1 MSTTLDA
8 KTEKEVVTQPDSATA
23 IESTSSE
30 STKKKATAFTLNID
44 EQDIAWLAIDV
55 PNEKMNT
62 LQAAFA
68 EEMKAIFEQLKEK
81 QSRVKGLIVHS
92 LKPDNF
98 IAGADVRMLDACKTA
113 DEAQSLARQ
122 GQEMFQTL
130 SELPYPVVAA
140 IHGPCLGGGLELA
153 LACDYRVC
161 TDSDKTR
168 LGLPEVQLGLLPG
181 SGGTQRLPR
190 LIGLLPSLDLILT
203 GKQLR
208 AKKAKSLGVV
218 DACVPETILLE
229 VAKSFVE
236 KNTGSKKGKRLA
248 SKNQASNKEKL
259 ISRNGLGRKVIFEQ
273 ASKKTNQ
280 KTRGNY
286 PAADAI
292 LDVIRYG
299 LENGFEKGLQYEA
312 KRFSELVMTSESK
325 ALRSIFFATTEM
337 KKEHGADAEPKVV
350 KRVGVLGGG
359 LMGAGI
365 SHVSVAKAKVP
376 VRIKDV
382 SNEGVL
388 NALNYNFKLFDKQ
401 RKRRILSRA
410 GLESKMLQLS
420 GGIDFTS
427 FNHTDVVIE
436 AVFEDLDLKQ
446 SMVADIEANAKPE
459 TIFATNTSSL
469 PIHKIAE
476 KAQRPENVVGLHYFS
491 PAEKMPLVEVIPH
504 ETTSEET
511 ISTVV
516 ALAKKQGKTPIVVK
530 DTAGFYVNRILA
542 PYMNEAAHLLLANEP
557 IEKLDSTLLDFGFPV
572 GPITLLDEV
581 GVDIGAKIIP
591 ILVNELGDRFQG
603 PDVFDILLNDN
614 RKGRKSGK
622 GFYTYKGKKKEVD
635 KSVYKLLK
643 LQPDPK
649 LSDNDIAMRCVL
661 PMLNEAVRCLDDGI
675 IRSPRD
681 GDIGAIFGIGF
692 PPFLGGP
699 FRYMDQIGIKS
710 LVEMMNDFAK
720 KYGDR
725 FAPCD
730 GLLTRAGLDESFY
743 K

>member
-1 MSTTLDA
+1 MS
-8 KTEKEVVTQPDSATA
+8 EQ
-23 IESTSSE
+23 
-30 STKKKATAFTLNID
+30 KAFSLKID
-44 EQDIAWLAIDV
+44 EQNIAWLAIDV

-68 EEMKAIFEQLKEK
+68 DEMKEIFAQLKDT
-81 QSRVKGLIVHS
+81 SGVKGMIIHS

-98 IAGADVRMLDACKTA
+98 VAGADVRMLEACTTTS
-113 DEAQSLARQ
+113 EAEALAKQ
-122 GQEMFQTL
+122 GQELFQQL
-130 SELPYPVVAA
+130 SDLPYPVVAA

-208 AKKAKSLGVV
+208 AKKAKKLGVV
-218 DACVPETILLE
+218 DACVPETILLD
-229 VAKSFVE
+229 VAE
-236 KNTGSKKGKRLA
+236 QLIEKGKNKGKKKQ
-248 SKNQASNKEKL
+248 STKEKL
-259 ISRNGLGRKVIFEQ
+259 MSGSGLGRKFVFEQ
-273 ASKKTNQ
+273 AAKKTNE

-286 PAADAI
+286 PATVAI
-292 LDVIRYG
+292 LEVIQHG
-299 LENGFEKGLQYEA
+299 LEKGFAQGQELEA
-312 KRFSELVMTSESK
+312 KRFGELVMSSESK

-337 KKEHGADAEPKVV
+337 KKENGAEAEPAAVN
-350 KRVGVLGGG
+350 RVGVLGGG

-382 SNEGVL
+382 SNDGVL
-388 NALNYNFKLFDKQ
+388 NALNYNYKLFEKQ
-401 RKRRILSRA
+401 RKRRIISKA
-410 GLESKMLQLS
+410 GLQSKMLQLS

-427 FNHTDVVIE
+427 FNHIDVVIE

-446 SMVADIEANAKPE
+446 TMVADIEANAKPE

-476 KAQRPENVVGLHYFS
+476 KAERPENIVGLHYFS
-491 PAEKMPLVEVIPH
+491 PVEKMPLVEVIPH
-504 ETTSEET
+504 ETTSEAT

-530 DTAGFYVNRILA
+530 DKAGFYVNRILA
-542 PYMNEAAHLLLANEP
+542 PYMNEAAHILLTNEP
-557 IEKLDSTLLDFGFPV
+557 IEQLDGALLDFGFPV

-581 GVDIGAKIIP
+581 GVDIGAKIMP
-591 ILVNELGDRFQG
+591 ILVNELGERFKG
-603 PDVFDILLNDN
+603 PDVFDTLLNDG

-635 KSVYKLLK
+635 KSVYKLLN
-643 LQPDPK
+643 LTPESK
-649 LSDNDIAMRCVL
+649 LSDNDIALRCVL

-699 FRYMDQIGIKS
+699 FRYMDQFGLKE
-710 LVEMMNDFAK
+710 LVEKMNEFAS

-725 FAPCD
+725 YAPCD
-730 GLLTRAGLDESFY
+730 GLLTRAGEGRNFY
-743 K
+743 D

>member
-1 MSTTLDA
+1 MS
-8 KTEKEVVTQPDSATA
+8 EQ
-23 IESTSSE
+23 
-30 STKKKATAFTLNID
+30 KAFSLKID
-44 EQDIAWLAIDV
+44 EQNIAWLAIDV

-68 EEMKAIFEQLKEK
+68 DEMKEIFAQLKDT
-81 QSRVKGLIVHS
+81 SGVKGMIIHS

-98 IAGADVRMLDACKTA
+98 VAGADVRMLEACTTA
-113 DEAQSLARQ
+113 SEAEALAKQ
-122 GQEMFQTL
+122 GQELFQQL
-130 SELPYPVVAA
+130 SDLSYPVVAA

-208 AKKAKSLGVV
+208 AKKAKKLGVV
-218 DACVPETILLE
+218 DACVPETILLD
-229 VAKSFVE
+229 VAE
-236 KNTGSKKGKRLA
+236 QLIEKGKNKGNKKQ
-248 SKNQASNKEKL
+248 STKEKL
-259 ISRNGLGRKVIFEQ
+259 MSGSGLGRKFVFEQ
-273 ASKKTNQ
+273 AAKKTNE

-286 PAADAI
+286 PATVAI
-292 LDVIRYG
+292 LEVIQHG
-299 LENGFEKGLQYEA
+299 LEKGFAQGQELEA
-312 KRFSELVMTSESK
+312 KRFGELVMSSESK

-337 KKEHGADAEPKVV
+337 KKENGAEAEPAAVN
-350 KRVGVLGGG
+350 RVGVLGGG

-382 SNEGVL
+382 SNDGVL
-388 NALNYNFKLFDKQ
+388 NALNYNYKLFEKQ
-401 RKRRILSRA
+401 RKRRIISKA
-410 GLESKMLQLS
+410 GLQSKMLQLS

-427 FNHTDVVIE
+427 FNHIDVVIE

-446 SMVADIEANAKPE
+446 TMVADIEANAKPE

-476 KAQRPENVVGLHYFS
+476 KAERPENIVGLHYFS
-491 PAEKMPLVEVIPH
+491 PVEKMPLVEVIPH

-530 DTAGFYVNRILA
+530 DKAGFYVNRILA
-542 PYMNEAAHLLLANEP
+542 PYMNEAAHILLANEP
-557 IEKLDSTLLDFGFPV
+557 IEQLDGALLDFGFPV

-581 GVDIGAKIIP
+581 GVDIGAKIMP
-591 ILVNELGDRFQG
+591 ILVNELGERFKG
-603 PDVFDILLNDN
+603 PDVFDTLLNDG

-635 KSVYKLLK
+635 KSVYKLLN
-643 LQPDPK
+643 LTPESK
-649 LSDNDIAMRCVL
+649 LSDNDIALRCVL

-699 FRYMDQIGIKS
+699 FRYMDQFGLKE
-710 LVEMMNDFAK
+710 LVEKMNEFAS

-725 FAPCD
+725 YAPCD
-730 GLLTRAGLDESFY
+730 GLLTRAGEGRNFY
-743 K
+743 D

>member
-1 MSTTLDA
+1 MS
-8 KTEKEVVTQPDSATA
+8 EQ
-23 IESTSSE
+23 
-30 STKKKATAFTLNID
+30 KAFSLNVD
-44 EQDIAWLAIDV
+44 EQNIAWLAIDV

-68 EEMKAIFEQLKEK
+68 DEMKEIFAQLKD
-81 QSRVKGLIVHS
+81 SSGIKGMIIHS

-98 IAGADVRMLDACKTA
+98 VAGADVRMLEACTTA
-113 DEAQSLARQ
+113 NEAQALAKQ
-122 GQEMFQTL
+122 GQELFQQL
-130 SELPYPVVAA
+130 SDLPYPVVAA

-208 AKKAKSLGVV
+208 AKKAKKLGVV
-218 DACVPETILLE
+218 DACVPDTILLD
-229 VAKSFVE
+229 VAKQFID
-236 KNTGSKKGKRLA
+236 KGKNKGKKKQ
-248 SKNQASNKEKL
+248 STKEKL
-259 ISRNGLGRKVIFEQ
+259 MSGSGLGRKLVFEQ
-273 ASKKTNQ
+273 AAKKTNQ

-286 PAADAI
+286 PATVAI
-292 LDVIRYG
+292 LEVIQHG
-299 LENGFEKGLQYEA
+299 LEKGFAQGQELEA
-312 KRFSELVMTSESK
+312 KRFGELVMSSESK

-337 KKEHGADAEPKVV
+337 KKEHGTDAQPAAV
-350 KRVGVLGGG
+350 KKVGVLGGG

-365 SHVSVAKAKVP
+365 SHVTVAKAKVP

-382 SNEGVL
+382 SNDGVL
-388 NALNYNFKLFDKQ
+388 NALNYNYKLFEKQ
-401 RKRRILSRA
+401 CKRRILSKA
-410 GLESKMLQLS
+410 DLQAKMLQLS
-420 GGIDFTS
+420 GGVDFTS
-427 FNHTDVVIE
+427 YNHIDVVIE

-446 SMVADIEANAKPE
+446 QMVADIEANAKSE

-476 KAQRPENVVGLHYFS
+476 KAERPENIVGLHYFS
-491 PAEKMPLVEVIPH
+491 PVEKMPLVEVIPH
-504 ETTSEET
+504 ETTSDET

-530 DTAGFYVNRILA
+530 DKAGFYVNRILA
-542 PYMNEAAHLLLANEP
+542 PYMNEAAHILLANEQ
-557 IEKLDSTLLDFGFPV
+557 IEKLDGALLDFGFPV

-581 GVDIGAKIIP
+581 GVDIGAKIMP
-591 ILVNELGDRFQG
+591 ILVNELGERFKG
-603 PDVFDILLNDN
+603 PDVFDILLNDG

-635 KSVYKLLK
+635 KSIYKLLK
-643 LQPDPK
+643 LTPESK
-649 LSDNDIAMRCVL
+649 LSDNDIALRCVL

-699 FRYMDQIGIKS
+699 FRYMDQFGLKE
-710 LVEMMNDFAK
+710 LVEKMNEFAS

-725 FAPCD
+725 YAPCD
-730 GLLTRAGLDESFY
+730 GLLTRAGEGRTFY
-743 K
+743 

>member
-1 MSTTLDA
+1 MS
-8 KTEKEVVTQPDSATA
+8 EQ
-23 IESTSSE
+23 
-30 STKKKATAFTLNID
+30 KAFSLKID
-44 EQDIAWLAIDV
+44 EQNIAWLAIDV

-68 EEMKAIFEQLKEK
+68 DEMTEIFAQLKD
-81 QSRVKGLIVHS
+81 SSGVKGLIVHS

-98 IAGADVRMLDACKTA
+98 VAGADVRMLEACKSA
-113 DEAQSLARQ
+113 AEAESLASQ
-122 GQEMFQTL
+122 GQTLFQQL
-130 SELPYPVVAA
+130 SDLPYPVVAA

-161 TDSDKTR
+161 TDADATR

-208 AKKAKSLGVV
+208 AQKAKKLGVV
-218 DACVPETILLE
+218 DACVPATILLE
-229 VAKSFVE
+229 VAKQFID
-236 KNTGSKKGKRLA
+236 KGKR
-248 SKNQASNKEKL
+248 SVKQKVTTKEKIL
-259 ISRNGLGRKVIFEQ
+259 SGSRLGRKFVFEQ
-273 ASKKTNQ
+273 AAKKTNE

-286 PAADAI
+286 PATVAI
-292 LDVIRYG
+292 LDVIQHG
-299 LENGFEKGLQYEA
+299 LEKGMKQGLELEA
-312 KRFSELVMTSESK
+312 KRFGELVMSPESK

-337 KKEHGADAEPKVV
+337 KKEHGSDAKPSKVAA
-350 KRVGVLGGG
+350 VGVLGGG

-382 SNEGVL
+382 SNDGVL
-388 NALNYNFKLFDKQ
+388 NALKYNYKLFDKQ
-401 RKRRILSRA
+401 RKRRILSKA
-410 GLESKMLQLS
+410 QLQAKMLQLS
-420 GGIDFTS
+420 GGTDFTS
-427 FNHTDVVIE
+427 FNHLDVVIE
-436 AVFEDLDLKQ
+436 AVFEDLALKQ
-446 SMVADIEANAKPE
+446 QMVADIEANAKAE

-476 KAQRPENVVGLHYFS
+476 KAARPENIVGLHYFS
-491 PAEKMPLVEVIPH
+491 PVEKMPLVEVIPH
-504 ETTSEET
+504 ETTSQET
-511 ISTVV
+511 IATVV

-530 DTAGFYVNRILA
+530 DKAGFYVNRILA
-542 PYMNEAAHLLLANEP
+542 PYMNEAAHILLANEP
-557 IEKLDSTLLDFGFPV
+557 IDKVDSALLDFGFPV

-581 GVDIGAKIIP
+581 GVDIGAKIMP
-591 ILVNELGDRFQG
+591 ILLNELGERFRG
-603 PDVFDILLNDN
+603 PDVFDTLLNDG

-643 LQPDPK
+643 LKPESK
-649 LSDNDIAMRCVL
+649 LSDNDIALRCVL

-699 FRYMDQIGIKS
+699 FRYMDQFGLKE
-710 LVEMMNDFAK
+710 LVEKMNQFAE

-730 GLLTRAGLDESFY
+730 GLLTRAGERRRFY
-743 K
+743 DN

>member
-1 MSTTLDA
+1 MS
-8 KTEKEVVTQPDSATA
+8 EQ
-23 IESTSSE
+23 
-30 STKKKATAFTLNID
+30 KAFSLKID
-44 EQDIAWLAIDV
+44 EQNIAWLAIDV

-68 EEMKAIFEQLKEK
+68 DEMTEIFAQLKD
-81 QSRVKGLIVHS
+81 SSGVKGLIVHS

-98 IAGADVRMLDACKTA
+98 VAGADVRMLEACKSA
-113 DEAQSLARQ
+113 DEAESLASQ
-122 GQEMFQTL
+122 GQTLFQQL
-130 SELPYPVVAA
+130 SDLPYPVVAA

-161 TDSDKTR
+161 TDADATR

-208 AKKAKSLGVV
+208 AQKAKKLGVV
-218 DACVPETILLE
+218 DACVPATILLD
-229 VAKSFVE
+229 VAKQFID
-236 KNTGSKKGKRLA
+236 KGKR
-248 SKNQASNKEKL
+248 STKQKVTTKEKIL
-259 ISRNGLGRKVIFEQ
+259 SGSSLGRKFVFEQ
-273 ASKKTNQ
+273 AAKKTNE

-286 PAADAI
+286 PATVAI
-292 LDVIRYG
+292 LDVIQHG
-299 LENGFEKGLQYEA
+299 LEKGMKQGLELEA
-312 KRFSELVMTSESK
+312 KRFGELVMSPESK

-337 KKEHGADAEPKVV
+337 KKEHGSDAKPGKVSM
-350 KRVGVLGGG
+350 VGVLGGG

-382 SNEGVL
+382 SNDGVL
-388 NALNYNFKLFDKQ
+388 NALKYNYKLFDKQ
-401 RKRRILSRA
+401 RKRRILSKA
-410 GLESKMLQLS
+410 QLQAKMLQLS
-420 GGIDFTS
+420 GGTDFTS
-427 FNHTDVVIE
+427 FNHLDVVIE
-436 AVFEDLDLKQ
+436 AVFEDLALKQ
-446 SMVADIEANAKPE
+446 QMVADIEANAKAE

-476 KAQRPENVVGLHYFS
+476 KAARPENIVGLHYFS
-491 PAEKMPLVEVIPH
+491 PVEKMPLVEVIPH
-504 ETTSEET
+504 ETTSQET
-511 ISTVV
+511 IATVV

-530 DTAGFYVNRILA
+530 DKAGFYVNRILA
-542 PYMNEAAHLLLANEP
+542 PYMNEAAHILLANEP
-557 IEKLDSTLLDFGFPV
+557 IDTVDSALLDFGFPV

-591 ILVNELGDRFQG
+591 ILVNELGERFRG
-603 PDVFDILLNDN
+603 PDVFDTLLNDG

-643 LQPDPK
+643 LKPEPK
-649 LSDNDIAMRCVL
+649 LSENDIALRCVL

-699 FRYMDQIGIKS
+699 FRYMDQFGLKE
-710 LVEMMNDFAK
+710 LVEKMNQFAE

-730 GLLTRAGLDESFY
+730 GLLTRAGEGRRFY
-743 K
+743 DN

>member
-1 MSTTLDA
+1 MS
-8 KTEKEVVTQPDSATA
+8 E
-23 IESTSSE
+23 
-30 STKKKATAFTLNID
+30 KKAFSLKID
-44 EQDIAWLAIDV
+44 EQNIAWLAIDV

-68 EEMKAIFEQLKEK
+68 DEMKEIFAQLKDT
-81 QSRVKGLIVHS
+81 SGVKGVIIHS

-98 IAGADVRMLDACKTA
+98 VAGADVRMLEACTTA
-113 DEAQSLARQ
+113 SEAEALAKQ
-122 GQEMFQTL
+122 GQELFQQL
-130 SELPYPVVAA
+130 SDLPYPVVAA

-208 AKKAKSLGVV
+208 AKKAKKLGVV
-218 DACVPETILLE
+218 DACVPETILLD
-229 VAKSFVE
+229 VAKQLIE
-236 KNTGSKKGKRLA
+236 KGKNKGKKKQ
-248 SKNQASNKEKL
+248 STKEKL
-259 ISRNGLGRKVIFEQ
+259 MSGSGLGRKFVFEQ
-273 ASKKTNQ
+273 AAKKTNE

-286 PAADAI
+286 PATVAI
-292 LDVIRYG
+292 LEVIQHG
-299 LENGFEKGLQYEA
+299 LEKGFAQGQELEA
-312 KRFSELVMTSESK
+312 KRFGELVMSSESK

-337 KKEHGADAEPKVV
+337 KKENGAEAEPAAVN
-350 KRVGVLGGG
+350 RVGVLGGG

-382 SNEGVL
+382 SNDGVL
-388 NALNYNFKLFDKQ
+388 NALNYNYKLLEKQ
-401 RKRRILSRA
+401 RKRRIISKA
-410 GLESKMLQLS
+410 GLQSKMLQLS
-420 GGIDFTS
+420 GGVDFTS
-427 FNHTDVVIE
+427 FNHIDVVIE

-446 SMVADIEANAKPE
+446 TMVADIEANAKPE

-476 KAQRPENVVGLHYFS
+476 KAERPENIVGLHYFS
-491 PAEKMPLVEVIPH
+491 PVEKMPLVEVIPH

-530 DTAGFYVNRILA
+530 DKAGFYVNRILA
-542 PYMNEAAHLLLANEP
+542 PYMNEAAHILLANEP
-557 IEKLDSTLLDFGFPV
+557 IEQLDGALLDFGFPV

-581 GVDIGAKIIP
+581 GVDIGAKIMP
-591 ILVNELGDRFQG
+591 ILVNELGERFKG
-603 PDVFDILLNDN
+603 PDVFDTLLNDG

-635 KSVYKLLK
+635 KSVYKLLN
-643 LQPDPK
+643 LTPESK
-649 LSDNDIAMRCVL
+649 LSDNDIALRCVL

-699 FRYMDQIGIKS
+699 FRYMDQFGLKE
-710 LVEMMNDFAK
+710 LVEKMNEFAS

-725 FAPCD
+725 YAPCD
-730 GLLTRAGLDESFY
+730 GLLTRAGEGRNFY
-743 K
+743 D

>member
-1 MSTTLDA
+1 MS
-8 KTEKEVVTQPDSATA
+8 EQ
-23 IESTSSE
+23 
-30 STKKKATAFTLNID
+30 KAFSLKID
-44 EQDIAWLAIDV
+44 EQNIAWLAIDV

-68 EEMKAIFEQLKEK
+68 DEMKEIFAQLKDT
-81 QSRVKGLIVHS
+81 SGVKGMIIHS

-98 IAGADVRMLDACKTA
+98 VAGADVRMLEACTTA
-113 DEAQSLARQ
+113 SEAEALAKQ
-122 GQEMFQTL
+122 GQDLFQQL
-130 SELPYPVVAA
+130 SDLPYPVVAA

-208 AKKAKSLGVV
+208 AKKAKKLGVV
-218 DACVPETILLE
+218 DACVPETVLLD
-229 VAKSFVE
+229 VAKMHVE
-236 KNTGSKKGKRLA
+236 KGKKKGKQKQ
-248 SKNQASNKEKL
+248 STKEKL
-259 ISRNGLGRKVIFEQ
+259 MSGSGLGRKFVFEQ
-273 ASKKTNQ
+273 AAKKTNE

-286 PAADAI
+286 PATVAI
-292 LDVIRYG
+292 LEVIQHG
-299 LENGFEKGLQYEA
+299 LEKGFAQGQELEA
-312 KRFSELVMTSESK
+312 KRFGELVMSSESK

-337 KKEHGADAEPKVV
+337 KKENGAEAEPATVNK
-350 KRVGVLGGG
+350 VGVLGGG

-382 SNEGVL
+382 SNDGVL
-388 NALNYNFKLFDKQ
+388 NALNYNYKLFEKQ
-401 RKRRILSRA
+401 RKRRIISKA
-410 GLESKMLQLS
+410 GLQSKMLQLS

-427 FNHTDVVIE
+427 FNHIDVVIE

-446 SMVADIEANAKPE
+446 AMVADIEANAKPE

-476 KAQRPENVVGLHYFS
+476 KADRPENIVGLHYFS
-491 PAEKMPLVEVIPH
+491 PVEKMPLVEVIPH

-530 DTAGFYVNRILA
+530 DKAGFYVNRILA
-542 PYMNEAAHLLLANEP
+542 PYMNEAAHILLANEP
-557 IEKLDSTLLDFGFPV
+557 IEQLDGALLDFGFPV

-581 GVDIGAKIIP
+581 GVDIGAKIMP
-591 ILVNELGDRFQG
+591 ILVNELGERFKG
-603 PDVFDILLNDN
+603 PDVFDTLLNDG
-614 RKGRKSGK
+614 RKGRKTGK

-635 KSVYKLLK
+635 KSVYKLLN
-643 LQPDPK
+643 LTPESK
-649 LSDNDIAMRCVL
+649 LSDNDIALRCVL

-699 FRYMDQIGIKS
+699 FRYMDQFGLKE
-710 LVEMMNDFAK
+710 LVEKMNEFAS

-725 FAPCD
+725 YAPCD
-730 GLLTRAGLDESFY
+730 GLLTRAGEGRNFY
-743 K
+743 D

>member
-1 MSTTLDA
+1 MS
-8 KTEKEVVTQPDSATA
+8 EQ
-23 IESTSSE
+23 
-30 STKKKATAFTLNID
+30 KAFSLKID
-44 EQDIAWLAIDV
+44 EQNIAWLAIDV

-68 EEMKAIFEQLKEK
+68 DEMKEIFAQLKDT
-81 QSRVKGLIVHS
+81 SGVKGMIIHS

-98 IAGADVRMLDACKTA
+98 VAGADVRMLEACTTA
-113 DEAQSLARQ
+113 SEAEALAKQ
-122 GQEMFQTL
+122 GQELFQQL
-130 SELPYPVVAA
+130 SDLPYPVVAA

-208 AKKAKSLGVV
+208 AKKAKKLGVV
-218 DACVPETILLE
+218 DACVPETILLD
-229 VAKSFVE
+229 VAKQLIE
-236 KNTGSKKGKRLA
+236 KGKNKGNKKQ
-248 SKNQASNKEKL
+248 STKEKL
-259 ISRNGLGRKVIFEQ
+259 MSGSGLGRKFVFEQ
-273 ASKKTNQ
+273 AAKKTNE

-286 PAADAI
+286 PATVAI
-292 LDVIRYG
+292 LEVIQHG
-299 LENGFEKGLQYEA
+299 LEKGFAQGQELEA
-312 KRFSELVMTSESK
+312 KRFGELVMSSESK

-337 KKEHGADAEPKVV
+337 KKENGAEAEPAAVN
-350 KRVGVLGGG
+350 RVGVLGGG

-382 SNEGVL
+382 SNDGVL
-388 NALNYNFKLFDKQ
+388 NALNYNYKLFEKQ
-401 RKRRILSRA
+401 RKRRIISKA
-410 GLESKMLQLS
+410 GLQSKMLQLS

-427 FNHTDVVIE
+427 FNHIDVVIE

-446 SMVADIEANAKPE
+446 VMVADIEANSKPE

-476 KAQRPENVVGLHYFS
+476 KAERPENIVGLHYFS
-491 PAEKMPLVEVIPH
+491 PVEKMPLVEVIPH

-530 DTAGFYVNRILA
+530 DKAGFYVNRILA
-542 PYMNEAAHLLLANEP
+542 PYMNEAAHILLANEP
-557 IEKLDSTLLDFGFPV
+557 IEQLDGALLDFGFPV

-581 GVDIGAKIIP
+581 GVDIGAKIMP
-591 ILVNELGDRFQG
+591 ILVNELGERFKG
-603 PDVFDILLNDN
+603 PDVFDTLLNDG

-635 KSVYKLLK
+635 KSVYKLLN
-643 LQPDPK
+643 LTPESK
-649 LSDNDIAMRCVL
+649 LSDNDIALRCVL

-699 FRYMDQIGIKS
+699 FRYMDQFGLKE
-710 LVEMMNDFAK
+710 LVEKMNEFAS

-725 FAPCD
+725 YAPCD
-730 GLLTRAGLDESFY
+730 GLLTRAGEGRNFY
-743 K
+743 D

>member
-1 MSTTLDA
+1 MS
-8 KTEKEVVTQPDSATA
+8 EQ
-23 IESTSSE
+23 
-30 STKKKATAFTLNID
+30 KAFSLKID
-44 EQDIAWLAIDV
+44 EQNIAWLAIDV

-68 EEMKAIFEQLKEK
+68 DEMKEIFAQLKDT
-81 QSRVKGLIVHS
+81 SGVKGMIIHS

-98 IAGADVRMLDACKTA
+98 VAGADVRMLEACTTA
-113 DEAQSLARQ
+113 SEAEALAKQ
-122 GQEMFQTL
+122 GQELFKQL

-208 AKKAKSLGVV
+208 AKKAKKLGVV
-218 DACVPETILLE
+218 DACVPETILLD
-229 VAKSFVE
+229 VAKKHIE
-236 KNTGSKKGKRLA
+236 KEKKRGKQKQ
-248 SKNQASNKEKL
+248 STKEKL
-259 ISRNGLGRKVIFEQ
+259 MSGSSLGRKFVFEQ
-273 ASKKTNQ
+273 AAKKTNE
-280 KTRGNY
+280 KTHGNY
-286 PAADAI
+286 PATVAI
-292 LDVIRYG
+292 LEVIQHG
-299 LENGFEKGLQYEA
+299 LEKGFAQGQELEA
-312 KRFSELVMTSESK
+312 KRFGELVMSSESK

-337 KKEHGADAEPKVV
+337 KKENGAEADPAAVNK
-350 KRVGVLGGG
+350 VGVLGGG

-382 SNEGVL
+382 SNDGVL
-388 NALNYNFKLFDKQ
+388 NALNYNYKLFEKQ
-401 RKRRILSRA
+401 RKRRIISKA
-410 GLESKMLQLS
+410 GLQSKMLQLS

-427 FNHTDVVIE
+427 FNHIDVVIE
-436 AVFEDLDLKQ
+436 AVFEDLELKQ
-446 SMVADIEANAKPE
+446 KMVADIEANAKPE

-476 KAQRPENVVGLHYFS
+476 KAERPENIVGLHYFS
-491 PAEKMPLVEVIPH
+491 PVEKMPLVEVIPH

-530 DTAGFYVNRILA
+530 DKAGFYVNRILA
-542 PYMNEAAHLLLANEP
+542 PYMNEAANILLANEP
-557 IEKLDSTLLDFGFPV
+557 IEQLDGALLDFGFPV

-581 GVDIGAKIIP
+581 GVDIGAKIMP
-591 ILVNELGDRFQG
+591 ILVNELGERFKG
-603 PDVFDILLNDN
+603 PDVFDTLLNDG

-635 KSVYKLLK
+635 KSVYKLMNLT
-643 LQPDPK
+643 PESK
-649 LSDNDIAMRCVL
+649 LSDNDIALRCVL

-699 FRYMDQIGIKS
+699 FRYMDQFGLKE
-710 LVEMMNDFAK
+710 LVEKMNEFAS
-720 KYGDR
+720 KYGER
-725 FAPCD
+725 YAPCD
-730 GLLTRAGLDESFY
+730 GLLTRAGEGRNFY
-743 K
+743 S

>member
-1 MSTTLDA
+1 MS
-8 KTEKEVVTQPDSATA
+8 EQ
-23 IESTSSE
+23 
-30 STKKKATAFTLNID
+30 KAFKLNID
-44 EQDIAWLAIDV
+44 ENDFAWLAIDV
-55 PNEKMNT
+55 PGEKMNT

-68 EEMKAIFEQLKEK
+68 EEMEDVFAQLDEK
-81 QSRVKGLIVHS
+81 KSSIKGLIVHS

-98 IAGADVRMLDACKTA
+98 VAGADVRMLDACSTA
-113 DEAQSLARQ
+113 AEAQALAEK
-122 GQEMFQTL
+122 GQQMFQHL
-130 SELPYPVVAA
+130 SDLPYPVVAA

-208 AKKAKSLGVV
+208 AKKAKKLGVV
-218 DACVPETILLE
+218 DAVVPETILLD

-236 KNTGSKKGKRLA
+236 KNARKSKGKRKV
-248 SKNQASNKEKL
+248 STKEKL
-259 ISRNGLGRKVIFEQ
+259 ISNTGLGRKVIFEQ
-273 ASKKTNQ
+273 AAKKTFE

-292 LDVIRYG
+292 LEVIRYG
-299 LENGFEKGLQYEA
+299 LEKGFEQGQKKEA
-312 KRFSELVMTSESK
+312 ERFAELVMTSESK

-337 KKEHGADAEPKVV
+337 KKENGSDAEPLPV
-350 KRVGVLGGG
+350 KRAAVLGGG

-382 SNEGVL
+382 SEDGVL
-388 NALNYNFKLFDKQ
+388 NALKYNYKLFETQ
-401 RKRRILSRA
+401 RKRRIISKAQLQ
-410 GLESKMLQLS
+410 SKMLQLS
-420 GGIDFTS
+420 GGTDFTS
-427 FNHTDVVIE
+427 FNHTDIVIE

-446 SMVADIEANAKPE
+446 KMVADIEENAKDS

-469 PIHKIAE
+469 PIGQIAE

-491 PAEKMPLVEVIPH
+491 PVEKMPLVEVIPH
-504 ETTSEET
+504 EGTSDET
-511 ISTVV
+511 VSTVV
-516 ALAKKQGKTPIVVK
+516 EFARKQGKTPIVVK
-530 DTAGFYVNRILA
+530 DCAGFYVNRILA
-542 PYMNEAAHLLLANEP
+542 PYMNEAAQVLMSGEP
-557 IEKLDSTLLDFGFPV
+557 IGHLDKALLNFGFPV

-581 GVDIGAKIIP
+581 GVDIGAKIMP
-591 ILVNELGDRFQG
+591 ILVNELGERFKG
-603 PDVFDILLNDN
+603 PDVFDTLLNDG

-635 KSVYKLLK
+635 KSVYKLLG
-643 LQPDPK
+643 
-649 LSDNDIAMRCVL
+649 LSPESKMAQEDMAMRCVL
-661 PMLNEAVRCLDDGI
+661 PMLNEAVRCLDEGI

-699 FRYMDQIGIKS
+699 FRYMDQIGVKK
-710 LVEMMNDFAK
+710 LVEIMNQHAE

-730 GLLTRAGLDESFY
+730 GLLTRAGLDKPFY
-743 K
+743 E

>member
-1 MSTTLDA
+1 MS
-8 KTEKEVVTQPDSATA
+8 EQ
-23 IESTSSE
+23 
-30 STKKKATAFTLNID
+30 KAFSLKVD
-44 EQDIAWLAIDV
+44 EQNIAWLAIDV

-68 EEMKAIFEQLKEK
+68 DEMKEIFAQLKDA
-81 QSRVKGLIVHS
+81 SGIKGMIIHS

-98 IAGADVRMLDACKTA
+98 VAGADVRMLEACTTA
-113 DEAQSLARQ
+113 SEAEALARQ
-122 GQEMFQTL
+122 GQELFQQL
-130 SELPYPVVAA
+130 SDLPYPVVAA

-208 AKKAKSLGVV
+208 AKKAKKLGVV
-218 DACVPETILLE
+218 DACVPDTILLD
-229 VAKSFVE
+229 VAKQFID
-236 KNTGSKKGKRLA
+236 KGKNKGTKKL
-248 SKNQASNKEKL
+248 STKEKVM
-259 ISRNGLGRKVIFEQ
+259 SGSGLGRKFVFEH
-273 ASKKTNQ
+273 AAKKTNQ

-286 PAADAI
+286 PATVAI
-292 LDVIRYG
+292 LDVIQHG
-299 LENGFEKGLQYEA
+299 LEKGFAQGQELEA
-312 KRFSELVMTSESK
+312 KRFGELVMSSESK

-337 KKEHGADAEPKVV
+337 KKENGTDAKPAQVHK
-350 KRVGVLGGG
+350 VGVLGGG

-382 SNEGVL
+382 SNDGVL
-388 NALNYNFKLFDKQ
+388 NALNYNYKLFEKQ
-401 RKRRILSRA
+401 RKRRILSKA
-410 GLESKMLQLS
+410 DLQAKMLQLS
-420 GGIDFTS
+420 GGVDFTS
-427 FNHTDVVIE
+427 FNHIDVVIE

-446 SMVADIEANAKPE
+446 KMVADIEANAKPE

-476 KAQRPENVVGLHYFS
+476 KAERPENVVGLHYFS
-491 PAEKMPLVEVIPH
+491 PVEKMPLVEVIPH
-504 ETTSEET
+504 ETTSDET

-530 DTAGFYVNRILA
+530 DKAGFYVNRILA
-542 PYMNEAAHLLLANEP
+542 PYMNEAAHILLANEP
-557 IEKLDSTLLDFGFPV
+557 IEKIDTALLDFGFPV

-581 GVDIGAKIIP
+581 GVDIGAKIMP
-591 ILVNELGDRFQG
+591 ILVNELGERFKG
-603 PDVFDILLNDN
+603 PDVFDILLNDG

-635 KSVYKLLK
+635 KSIYKLLK
-643 LQPDPK
+643 LDPESK
-649 LSDNDIAMRCVL
+649 LSDNDIALRCVL

-699 FRYMDQIGIKS
+699 FRYMDQFGIKE
-710 LVEMMNDFAK
+710 LVEKMNEFAS

-725 FAPCD
+725 YAPCD
-730 GLLTRAGLDESFY
+730 G
-743 K
+743 

>member
-1 MSTTLDA
+1 MS
-8 KTEKEVVTQPDSATA
+8 EQ
-23 IESTSSE
+23 
-30 STKKKATAFTLNID
+30 KAFSLKID
-44 EQDIAWLAIDV
+44 EQNIAWLAIDV

-68 EEMKAIFEQLKEK
+68 DEMKEIFAQLKDTNG
-81 QSRVKGLIVHS
+81 VKGMIIHS

-98 IAGADVRMLDACKTA
+98 VAGADVRMLEACTTA
-113 DEAQSLARQ
+113 NEAEALAKQ
-122 GQEMFQTL
+122 GQELFQQL
-130 SELPYPVVAA
+130 SDLPYPVVAA

-208 AKKAKSLGVV
+208 AKKAKKLGVV
-218 DACVPETILLE
+218 DACVPETILLD
-229 VAKSFVE
+229 VAKQLIE
-236 KNTGSKKGKRLA
+236 KGKNKGKKKQ
-248 SKNQASNKEKL
+248 STKEKL
-259 ISRNGLGRKVIFEQ
+259 MSGSGLGRKFVFEQ
-273 ASKKTNQ
+273 AAKKTNE

-286 PAADAI
+286 PATVAI
-292 LDVIRYG
+292 LEVIQHG
-299 LENGFEKGLQYEA
+299 LEKGFAQGQELEA
-312 KRFSELVMTSESK
+312 KRFGELVMSSESK

-337 KKEHGADAEPKVV
+337 KKENGAEAEPAAVN
-350 KRVGVLGGG
+350 RVGVLGGG

-382 SNEGVL
+382 SNDGVL
-388 NALNYNFKLFDKQ
+388 NALNYNYKLFEKQ
-401 RKRRILSRA
+401 RKRRIISKA
-410 GLESKMLQLS
+410 GLQSKMLQLS
-420 GGIDFTS
+420 GGVDFTS
-427 FNHTDVVIE
+427 FNHIDVVIE

-446 SMVADIEANAKPE
+446 TMVADIEANAKPE

-476 KAQRPENVVGLHYFS
+476 KAERPENIVGLHYFS
-491 PAEKMPLVEVIPH
+491 PVEKMPLVEVIPH

-530 DTAGFYVNRILA
+530 DKAGFYVNRILA
-542 PYMNEAAHLLLANEP
+542 PYMNEAAHILLANEP
-557 IEKLDSTLLDFGFPV
+557 IEQLDGALLDFGFPV

-581 GVDIGAKIIP
+581 GVDIGAKIMP
-591 ILVNELGDRFQG
+591 ILVNELGERFKG
-603 PDVFDILLNDN
+603 PDVFDTLLNDG

-635 KSVYKLLK
+635 KSVYKLLN
-643 LQPDPK
+643 LTPESK
-649 LSDNDIAMRCVL
+649 LSDNDIALRCVL

-699 FRYMDQIGIKS
+699 FRYMDQFGLKE
-710 LVEMMNDFAK
+710 LVEKMNEFAS

-725 FAPCD
+725 YAPCD
-730 GLLTRAGLDESFY
+730 GLLTRAGEGRNFY
-743 K
+743 D

>member
-1 MSTTLDA
+1 MS
-8 KTEKEVVTQPDSATA
+8 EQ
-23 IESTSSE
+23 
-30 STKKKATAFTLNID
+30 KAFSLKVD
-44 EQDIAWLAIDV
+44 EQNIAWLAIDV

-68 EEMKAIFEQLKEK
+68 DEMKEIFAQLKD
-81 QSRVKGLIVHS
+81 SSGIKGMIIHS

-98 IAGADVRMLDACKTA
+98 VAGADVRMLEACTTA
-113 DEAQSLARQ
+113 SEAEALARQ
-122 GQEMFQTL
+122 GQDLFQQL
-130 SELPYPVVAA
+130 SDLPYPVVAA

-208 AKKAKSLGVV
+208 AKKAKKLGVV
-218 DACVPETILLE
+218 DACVPDTILLD
-229 VAKSFVE
+229 VAKQIID
-236 KNTGSKKGKRLA
+236 KGKNKGTKKL
-248 SKNQASNKEKL
+248 STKEKVM
-259 ISRNGLGRKVIFEQ
+259 SGSGLGRKFVFEQ
-273 ASKKTNQ
+273 AAKKTNQ

-286 PAADAI
+286 PATVAI
-292 LDVIRYG
+292 LEVIQHG
-299 LENGFEKGLQYEA
+299 LEKGFAKGQELEA
-312 KRFSELVMTSESK
+312 KRFGELVMSSESK

-337 KKEHGADAEPKVV
+337 KKENGTDAKPAPVHK
-350 KRVGVLGGG
+350 VGVLGGG

-382 SNEGVL
+382 SNDGVL
-388 NALNYNFKLFDKQ
+388 NALNYNYKLFEKQ
-401 RKRRILSRA
+401 RKRRILSKA
-410 GLESKMLQLS
+410 DLQAKMLQLS
-420 GGIDFTS
+420 GGVDFTS
-427 FNHTDVVIE
+427 FNHIDVVIE

-446 SMVADIEANAKPE
+446 KMVADIEANAKTE

-476 KAQRPENVVGLHYFS
+476 KAERPENVVGLHYFS
-491 PAEKMPLVEVIPH
+491 PVEKMPLVEVIPH
-504 ETTSEET
+504 ETTSDET
-511 ISTVV
+511 VSTVV

-530 DTAGFYVNRILA
+530 DKAGFYVNRILA
-542 PYMNEAAHLLLANEP
+542 PYMNEAAHILLANEP
-557 IEKLDSTLLDFGFPV
+557 IEKIDTALLDFGFPV
-572 GPITLLDEV
+572 GPIALLDEV
-581 GVDIGAKIIP
+581 GVDIGAKIMP
-591 ILVNELGDRFQG
+591 ILVNELGDRFKG
-603 PDVFDILLNDN
+603 PDVFDILLNDG

-622 GFYTYKGKKKEVD
+622 GFYTYKGKKKDVD

-643 LQPDPK
+643 LDPESK
-649 LSDNDIAMRCVL
+649 LSDNDIALRCVL

-699 FRYMDQIGIKS
+699 FRYMDQFGIKE
-710 LVEMMNDFAK
+710 LVEKMNEFAS

-725 FAPCD
+725 YAPCD
-730 GLLTRAGLDESFY
+730 GLLTRAGEGTTFY
-743 K
+743 

>member
-1 MSTTLDA
+1 MS
-8 KTEKEVVTQPDSATA
+8 EQ
-23 IESTSSE
+23 
-30 STKKKATAFTLNID
+30 KAFSLKID
-44 EQDIAWLAIDV
+44 EQNIAWLAIDV

-62 LQAAFA
+62 LQAEFA
-68 EEMKAIFEQLKEK
+68 DEMKEIFAQLKDT
-81 QSRVKGLIVHS
+81 SGVKGMIIHS

-98 IAGADVRMLDACKTA
+98 VAGADVRMLEACTTA
-113 DEAQSLARQ
+113 SEAEALAKQ
-122 GQEMFQTL
+122 GQDLFQQL
-130 SELPYPVVAA
+130 SDLPYPVVAA

-208 AKKAKSLGVV
+208 AKKAKKLGVV
-218 DACVPETILLE
+218 DACVPETVLLD
-229 VAKSFVE
+229 VAKMHLE
-236 KNTGSKKGKRLA
+236 KGKKKGKQKQ
-248 SKNQASNKEKL
+248 STKEKL
-259 ISRNGLGRKVIFEQ
+259 MSGSGLGRKFVFEQ
-273 ASKKTNQ
+273 AAKKTNE

-286 PAADAI
+286 PATVAI
-292 LDVIRYG
+292 LEVIQHG
-299 LENGFEKGLQYEA
+299 LEKGFAQGQELEA
-312 KRFSELVMTSESK
+312 KRFGELVMSSESK

-337 KKEHGADAEPKVV
+337 KKENGAEAEPASVN
-350 KRVGVLGGG
+350 RVGVLGGG

-382 SNEGVL
+382 SNDGVL
-388 NALNYNFKLFDKQ
+388 NALNYNYKLFEKQ
-401 RKRRILSRA
+401 RKRRIISKA
-410 GLESKMLQLS
+410 GLQSKMLQLS

-427 FNHTDVVIE
+427 FNHIDVVIE

-446 SMVADIEANAKPE
+446 AMVADIEANAKPE

-476 KAQRPENVVGLHYFS
+476 KAERPENIVGLHYFS
-491 PAEKMPLVEVIPH
+491 PVEKMPLVEVIPH

-530 DTAGFYVNRILA
+530 DKAGFYVNRILA
-542 PYMNEAAHLLLANEP
+542 PYMNEAAHILLANEP
-557 IEKLDSTLLDFGFPV
+557 IEQLDGALLDFGFPV

-581 GVDIGAKIIP
+581 GVDIGAKIMP
-591 ILVNELGDRFQG
+591 ILVNELGERFKG
-603 PDVFDILLNDN
+603 PDVFDTLLNDG
-614 RKGRKSGK
+614 RKGRKTGK

-635 KSVYKLLK
+635 KSVYKLLN
-643 LQPDPK
+643 LTPESK
-649 LSDNDIAMRCVL
+649 LSDNDIALRCVL

-699 FRYMDQIGIKS
+699 FRFMDQFGLKE
-710 LVEMMNDFAK
+710 LVEKMNEFAS

-725 FAPCD
+725 YAPCD
-730 GLLTRAGLDESFY
+730 GLLTRAGEGRNFY
-743 K
+743 D

>member
-1 MSTTLDA
+1 MS
-8 KTEKEVVTQPDSATA
+8 EQ
-23 IESTSSE
+23 
-30 STKKKATAFTLNID
+30 KAFELKVD
-44 EQDIAWLAIDV
+44 EQNIAWLSIDV
-55 PNEKMNT
+55 PGEKMNT

-68 EEMKAIFEQLKEK
+68 DEMKAIFAQLQENI
-81 QSRVKGLIVHS
+81 STIKGLIVHS

-98 IAGADVRMLDACKTA
+98 IAGADVRMLDACTSAEQAK
-113 DEAQSLARQ
+113 DLAVQ
-122 GQEMFQTL
+122 GQTMFQQL
-130 SELPYPVVAA
+130 SDLPFPVVAA

-161 TDSDKTR
+161 TTSDKTR

-190 LIGLLPSLDLILT
+190 LIGLLPSLDMILT

-208 AKKAKSLGVV
+208 AAKAKKLGVV
-218 DACVPETILLE
+218 DAVVPESVLLQ

-236 KNTGSKKGKRLA
+236 KHAGK
-248 SKNQASNKEKL
+248 SQAKRKVSTKEKL
-259 ISRNGLGRKVIFEQ
+259 ISNTSLGRKVIFEQ
-273 ASKKTNQ
+273 AAKKTHD

-286 PAADAI
+286 PAAEAI
-292 LDVIRYG
+292 LDVMRHG
-299 LENGFEKGLQYEA
+299 LEKGFEQGQAKEA
-312 KRFSELVMTSESK
+312 QRFGDLVMTPESK

-337 KKEHGADAEPKVV
+337 KKEKGTQAEPKD
-350 KRVGVLGGG
+350 VGMAAVLGGG

-382 SNEGVL
+382 SNDGVL
-388 NALNYNFKLFDKQ
+388 NALKYNYKLFDKQ
-401 RKRRILSRA
+401 RKRRILSKA
-410 GLESKMLQLS
+410 KLQSNMLKLS
-420 GGIDFTS
+420 GGVDFTR
-427 FNHTDVVIE
+427 FNHTDIVVE
-436 AVFEDLDLKQ
+436 AVFEDLELKQ
-446 SMVADIEANAKPE
+446 QMVADVEANAKDS

-476 KAQRPENVVGLHYFS
+476 KAQRPEKVVGLHYFS
-491 PAEKMPLVEVIPH
+491 PVEKMPLVEIIPH
-504 ETTSEET
+504 QSTSDET

-516 ALAKKQGKTPIVVK
+516 EFARKQGKTPIVVK
-530 DTAGFYVNRILA
+530 DCAGFYVNRILA
-542 PYMNEAAHLLLANEP
+542 PYMNESAQVLMSGEP
-557 IEKLDSTLLDFGFPV
+557 IEHLDKALLNSGFPV

-581 GVDIGAKIIP
+581 GIDIGAKIMP
-591 ILVNELGDRFQG
+591 ILVGELGERFRG
-603 PDVFDILLNDN
+603 PDVFDTLLDDN

-635 KSVYKLLK
+635 KSVYKLLSLTPEVK
-643 LQPDPK
+643 SGEK
-649 LSDNDIAMRCVL
+649 DIALRCVL
-661 PMLNEAVRCLDDGI
+661 PMLNEAVRCLEEGI

-699 FRYMDQIGIKS
+699 FRYMDQLGLEKVIE
-710 LVEMMNDFAK
+710 LMNQHAQ

-730 GLLTRAGLDESFY
+730 GLLTRAGLNKPFY
-743 K
+743 E

>member
-1 MSTTLDA
+1 MS
-8 KTEKEVVTQPDSATA
+8 EQ
-23 IESTSSE
+23 
-30 STKKKATAFTLNID
+30 KAFSLKID
-44 EQDIAWLAIDV
+44 EQNIAWLAIDV

-68 EEMKAIFEQLKEK
+68 DEMTEIFAQLKD
-81 QSRVKGLIVHS
+81 SSGVKGLIVHS

-98 IAGADVRMLDACKTA
+98 VAGADVRMLEACKSA
-113 DEAQSLARQ
+113 AEAESLASQ
-122 GQEMFQTL
+122 GQTLFQQL
-130 SELPYPVVAA
+130 SDLPYPVVAA

-161 TDSDKTR
+161 TDADATR

-208 AKKAKSLGVV
+208 AQKAKKLGVV
-218 DACVPETILLE
+218 DACVPATILLD
-229 VAKSFVE
+229 VAKQFID
-236 KNTGSKKGKRLA
+236 KGKR
-248 SKNQASNKEKL
+248 STKQKVTTKEKIL
-259 ISRNGLGRKVIFEQ
+259 SGSSLGRKFVFEQ
-273 ASKKTNQ
+273 AAKKTNE

-286 PAADAI
+286 PATVAI
-292 LDVIRYG
+292 LDVIQHG
-299 LENGFEKGLQYEA
+299 LEKGMKQGLELEA
-312 KRFSELVMTSESK
+312 KRFGELVMSPESK

-337 KKEHGADAEPKVV
+337 KKEHGSDAKPGKVSM
-350 KRVGVLGGG
+350 VGVLGGG

-382 SNEGVL
+382 SNDGVL
-388 NALNYNFKLFDKQ
+388 NALKYNYKLFDKQ
-401 RKRRILSRA
+401 RKRRILSKA
-410 GLESKMLQLS
+410 QLQAKMLQLS
-420 GGIDFTS
+420 GGTDFTS
-427 FNHTDVVIE
+427 FNHLDVVIE
-436 AVFEDLDLKQ
+436 AVFEDLALKQ
-446 SMVADIEANAKPE
+446 QMVADIEANAKAE

-476 KAQRPENVVGLHYFS
+476 KAARPENIVGLHYFS
-491 PAEKMPLVEVIPH
+491 PVEKMPLVEVIPH
-504 ETTSEET
+504 ETTSQET
-511 ISTVV
+511 IATVV

-530 DTAGFYVNRILA
+530 DKAGFYVNRILA
-542 PYMNEAAHLLLANEP
+542 PYMNEAAHILLANEP
-557 IEKLDSTLLDFGFPV
+557 IDKVDTALLDFGFPV

-581 GVDIGAKIIP
+581 GVDIGAKIMP
-591 ILVNELGDRFQG
+591 ILVNELGERFRG
-603 PDVFDILLNDN
+603 PDVFDTLLNDG

-643 LQPDPK
+643 LKPESK
-649 LSDNDIAMRCVL
+649 LSENDIALRCVL

-699 FRYMDQIGIKS
+699 FRYMDQFGLKE
-710 LVEMMNDFAK
+710 LVEKMNQFAE

-730 GLLTRAGLDESFY
+730 GLLTRAGEGRRFY
-743 K
+743 DN